1 MDCNQQLLKRNEKK
15 IWDGLRKIDLERASD
30 PILSTKIQQTFGNF
44 DGAAVI
50 ALIIQPLE
58 IQGPRAMQY

>member
-15 IWDGLRKIDLERASD
+15 IWDDLRKIDLEPSSD
-30 PILSTKIQQTFGNF
+30 PIPSTKFQQTFGNF
-44 DGAAVI
+44 DGAAVV
-50 ALIIQPLE
+50 ALTIQPLE